1 MIRLLLHSPQS
12 HLGLH
17 QFTEK
22 QLSKHLES
30 QMLSLRLIASYIF
43 CRLFDFSH
51 GIISPFRMAFFS
63 SFRVASFRL
72 FAWRLFV
79 FKRRNNARRE
89 DEKTP
94 SEKTPRKRTTKLKFQ
109 NGVISHGVFSSFRAE
124 ISSFRVV
131 GFVFSHGVSSS
142 FCMAFFRLFTWRLF
156 AAKRRNGTIQPSYV
170 NYSLTTQD

>member
-1 MIRLLLHSPQS
+1 MTNTAVRDQTASSQS
-12 HLGLH
+12 AISSGPA

-30 QMLSLRLIASYIF
+30 QMLSLRLITSYIF

-51 GIISPFRMAFFS
+51 GIISSFRMAFFS

-79 FKRRNNARRE
+79 FKRRNNARRK

-94 SEKTPRKRTTKLKFQ
+94 SEKTPRERTTKLKFQ
-109 NGVISHGVFSSFRAE
+109 MASFR
-124 ISSFRVV
+124 
-131 GFVFSHGVSSS
+131 
-142 FCMAFFRLFTWRLF
+142 MAYFLLFALKFRLFAW
-156 AAKRRNGTIQPSYV
+156 
-170 NYSLTTQD
+170 